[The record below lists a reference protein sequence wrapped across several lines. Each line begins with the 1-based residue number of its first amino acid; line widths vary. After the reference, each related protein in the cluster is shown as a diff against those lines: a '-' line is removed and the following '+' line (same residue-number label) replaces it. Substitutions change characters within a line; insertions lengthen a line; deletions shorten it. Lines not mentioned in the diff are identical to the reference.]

1 MVTAGNGGQ
10 AQAPQFNVLAQY
22 IKDFS
27 FENPNSPR
35 SLTPSAQQP
44 SIDIKINVGVNSTAP
59 ADFEVL
65 LNLDGKAEVAGEVL
79 FSFELVYAGLFRL
92 QNIPQENL
100 HPLLMIECP
109 RLLFP
114 FARAIIADAVRNVGY
129 PPLLLDP
136 VDFAAMYQDKM
147 RQMQAEGQASVQG
160 QG

>member
-1 MVTAGNGGQ
+1 MAVAGNGGQ
-10 AQAPQFNVLAQY
+10 AQVPQFNVLAQY

-35 SLTPSAQQP
+35 SLTPSTQQP
-44 SIDIKINVGVNSTAP
+44 SIDIKINVGVNTIRP
-59 ADFEVL
+59 VDFEVV
-65 LNLDGKAEVAGEVL
+65 LNLEGKAEATGEVL
-79 FSFELVYAGLFRL
+79 FSFELVYAGLFRI

-114 FARAIIADAVRNVGY
+114 FARAIIADAVRNGGY

-136 VDFAAMYQDKM
+136 VDFAAMFQEKR
-147 RQMQAEGQASVQG
+147 RQMQAEAQG
-160 QG
+160 PAQS